1 MEEVLTNENRELN
14 LTEQKD
20 KEEPTSEESEL
31 DLETD
36 TEAIEKALPELAGR
50 IKDPSENE
58 RYKELRALGLSP
70 AEAYLATAPREIH
83 SDSRSHLTGS
93 VPKAASVPSFA
104 MSREELA
111 IARSLFEDLEDG
123 EIRKLYKKVNK

>member
-1 MEEVLTNENRELN
+1 MEEVLT
-14 LTEQKD
+14 
-20 KEEPTSEESEL
+20 KESEELESDEEKDIVNPPSEETEL
-31 DLETD
+31 DFEAEA
-36 TEAIEKALPELAGR
+36 EAIEKALPELSGN
-50 IKDPSENE
+50 IKDPSQNE

-70 AEAYLATAPREIH
+70 EEAYLATAPRERR

-93 VPKAASVPSFA
+93 VPKAASAPSLA